1 MDSSSLYF
9 KDEKYLPVIFKNF
22 YDTIKGNKDYAH
34 LDQGQTFMYMYSCK
48 NLKLDYFKG
57 KFDRKYTSVNGLTNS
72 EMDKILEKEGIE
84 IHFETLGD
92 I

>member
-1 MDSSSLYF
+1 
-9 KDEKYLPVIFKNF
+9 
-22 YDTIKGNKDYAH
+22 
-34 LDQGQTFMYMYSCK
+34 MYMYSCK

-57 KFDRKYTSVNGLTNS
+57 KLDRKYTSVNGLTNL

>member
-1 MDSSSLYF
+1 
-9 KDEKYLPVIFKNF
+9 
-22 YDTIKGNKDYAH
+22 
-34 LDQGQTFMYMYSCK
+34 MYMYSCK

-57 KFDRKYTSVNGLTNS
+57 KFDRKYTSVSGLTNS
-72 EMDKILEKEGIE
+72 EMDQILNKEGIE

>member
-1 MDSSSLYF
+1 MITNLYF

-22 YDTIKGNKDYAH
+22 YDTIKGNKDYDH
-34 LDQGQTFMYMYSCK
+34 LDQDQTFMYMYSCK
-48 NLKLDYFKG
+48 KLKLDYFKG
-57 KFDRKYTSVNGLTNS
+57 KLDRKYTSVNGLTNL
-72 EMDKILEKEGIE
+72 EMDQILEKEGIE